1 MRIVDI
7 AWSTAGL
14 SSIYDGSAVRIPT
27 SAYSISV
34 ALART
39 IDFWDADATA
49 IGEDMHTMLK
59 AYFDTGGAI
68 EVETIWSPASC
79 LDVVGAH
86 GQDPVR
92 AYMADMLARFW
103 QAQRHM
109 QGMLDSGY
117 VLARLL
123 SGSYGQAQ
131 ALGRTMGPG
140 SGAASPYALSALRVE
155 DLKSIEALEL
165 GSSKGGREGQPAPTL
180 PRLPFWRTLLLCCRL
195 YHVRSCFCSPAD
207 HAGALDARAHVPAA
221 RARCVVPDPGAAG
234 LFRLPC
240 GRNRSRRVRRRAAS
254 FAHLRADPPCHRG
267 ELYHDARLL

>member
-7 AWSTAGL
+7 AWSIAGL

-59 AYFDTGGAI
+59 AYFDTGGAV

-79 LDVVGAH
+79 LDVVSDAH
-86 GQDPVR
+86 GQSVR
-92 AYMADMLARFW
+92 GYALDMMARFW

-131 ALGRTMGPG
+131 GAGRTMGSG
-140 SGAASPYALSALRVE
+140 SGATSPYALSGVE
-155 DLKSIEALEL
+155 DLKTIEALEL
-165 GSSKGGREGQPAPTL
+165 GATKGGREGQAAPML
-180 PRLPFWRTLLLCCRL
+180 PRLPFWRTALLCSRL
-195 YHVRSCFCSPAD
+195 YHVRRD
-207 HAGALDARAHVPAA
+207 L
-221 RARCVVPDPGAAG
+221 
-234 LFRLPC
+234 
-240 GRNRSRRVRRRAAS
+240 AS
-254 FAHLRADPPCHRG
+254 
-267 ELYHDARLL
+267 